1 MKVLVVD
8 DEALARQRLRRLL
21 ERVRPRAE
29 CLEADSGQMALEQ
42 VKRHEPDLVLLDIRM
57 PGLDGIEVAAR
68 LEAFGDPPAVVFCTA
83 YDEYALDALRHQA
96 VAYLLKPVRELE
108 LARALDNAARVNRV
122 QLANLRERASR
133 EELYHLVAAGSRS
146 DTNFFLLVILSTVV
160 ATVGL
165 EQDSITILIGAMV
178 IAPLLGPNVA
188 FSFGAAIGDQ
198 ELMWDAV
205 RTAVTGVVL
214 SIVIA
219 GLIALIIPPDLGSRE
234 LMART
239 SLDYA
244 GIVLALASGAAA
256 ALSVTTGLSS
266 TLVGV
271 MVAVALLPPAA
282 TFGMMLASR
291 EWYLA
296 TGAAMLLAGNVA
308 CVNLSAQVVF
318 VAKGIKPRLWQD
330 RKHARRAM
338 AISIATWL
346 TLIVVLAA
354 LIAVRET

>member
-1 MKVLVVD
+1 VQVGAPLADGRVPITLLLGEIDRQALIDRLQAALGKSGDWRITIVPTDTVIPREESEEAGRKNGG
-8 DEALARQRLRRLL
+8 DEEDSEESREARR
-21 ERVRPRAE
+21 
-29 CLEADSGQMALEQ
+29 
-42 VKRHEPDLVLLDIRM
+42 K
-57 PGLDGIEVAAR
+57 
-68 LEAFGDPPAVVFCTA
+68 
-83 YDEYALDALRHQA
+83 DE
-96 VAYLLKPVRELE
+96 
-108 LARALDNAARVNRV
+108 
-122 QLANLRERASR
+122 ERASR
-133 EELYHLVAAGSRS
+133 EELYHLVAAGSRTDS
-146 DTNFFLLVILSTVV
+146 NFLLLVILSTVV

-205 RTAVTGVVL
+205 RTAVTGVALAIVVAG
-214 SIVIA
+214 VIA
-219 GLIALIIPPDLGSRE
+219 FLIPPDLGSRE

-239 SLDYA
+239 TLDYA

-282 TFGMMLASR
+282 TFGMMLAAR

-318 VAKGIKPRLWQD
+318 VAKGIKPRLWQE
-330 RKHARRAM
+330 RKNARRAM
-338 AISIATWL
+338 TISLATWL
-346 TLIVVLAA
+346 ALIVVLVA
-354 LIAVRET
+354 LIAVRQS